1 MTYFTINELCKS
13 DTARAKGIDNTPSAE
28 VVKNLTQLVDVVLD
42 PLRKNWGAPL
52 RVNSGYRCPALNKA
66 VGGSANSDHLYGYAA
81 DITAGSVEK
90 NKELFKLVQKLN
102 LPYRQLINEN
112 NFSWVHI
119 SYNPKDIKKQILHL

>member
-66 VGGSANSDHLYGYAA
+66 VGGSAKSDHLYGYAA

-102 LPYRQLINEN
+102 LPYRQLIDEN
-112 NFSWVHI
+112 KFSWVHI

>member
-13 DTARAKGIDNTPSAE
+13 DTARAKGIDNTPPAE
-28 VVKNLTQLVDVVLD
+28 VIKNLTQLVDVVLD

-66 VGGSANSDHLYGYAA
+66 VGGSAKSDHLYGYAA

-102 LPYRQLINEN
+102 LPYRQLIDEN

>member
-66 VGGSANSDHLYGYAA
+66 VGGSAKSDHLYGYAA

-102 LPYRQLINEN
+102 LPFRQLIDEN

-119 SYNPKDIKKQILHL
+119 SYNPKDIKKQILYL

>member
-13 DTARAKGIDNTPSAE
+13 DTAKAKGIDNTPSAE

-66 VGGSANSDHLYGYAA
+66 VGGSATSDHLYGYAA

-90 NKELFKLVQKLN
+90 NKELFNLVQKLN

-112 NFSWVHI
+112 NYRWVHV

>member
-66 VGGSANSDHLYGYAA
+66 VDGSAKSDHLYGYAA

-102 LPYRQLINEN
+102 LPYRQLIDEN
-112 NFSWVHI
+112 KFSWVHI

>member
-66 VGGSANSDHLYGYAA
+66 VDGSAKSDHLYGYAA

-112 NFSWVHI
+112 NFSWVHV